1 MSSYCAI
8 SPTSSAPWLRRRAT
22 TSSMSSTANMMR
34 RMPSVFAGALSG
46 SALTAGGVWNFVSST
61 RLWPS
66 GVRIMAMSART
77 SLSPTTR
84 STQRPSTVVSP
95 SSSIPSSVK
104 NALAAS
110 RSSTTMRTLSIR
122 NNLLFP
128 VITILP
134 RFGRP
139 ENVPLPI
146 DRVDQADGVAVI
158 HLLAELPD
166 ADGDR
171 VRIALVVV
179 PDPLLDILARE
190 HPSLVAGERLQERIL
205 PLRERDLPAGATHAS
220 RLGVDLQ
227 IIDPDEPRPVDRRA
241 ADERP
246 HPNPQLRQ
254 RERLG
259 QVVVRADLEPAD
271 PVLQG
276 AAGGQHQ
283 DRRR

>member
-8 SPTSSAPWLRRRAT
+8 SPTSSPPWPRRRAT

-34 RMPSVFAGALSG
+34 RLPSVFAGALSG
-46 SALTAGGVWNFVSST
+46 SALTAGGVWNFVSSS

-84 STQRPSTVVSP
+84 STQRPSTGASP
-95 SSSIPSSVK
+95 SSSIPSSAK

-122 NNLLFP
+122 NNLL
-128 VITILP
+128 L
-134 RFGRP
+134 RCGRP
-139 ENVPLPI
+139 EHVSLPV
-146 DRVDQADGVAVI
+146 DRVDQADGVAVV
-158 HLLAELPD
+158 HLLTELPD

-171 VRIALVVV
+171 VRITLVVV

-190 HPSLVAGERLQERIL
+190 HPSLVAGERLQERVL
-205 PLRERDLPAGATHAS
+205 PRRERDLSAGATHAS

-227 IIDPDEPRPVDRRA
+227 IIDSDESRPVDRRA

-246 HPNPQLRQ
+246 HPDPQLRHL
-254 RERLG
+254 ER
-259 QVVVRADLEPAD
+259 
-271 PVLQG
+271 
-276 AAGGQHQ
+276 
-283 DRRR
+283 

>member
-95 SSSIPSSVK
+95 SSSIPSSAK

-110 RSSTTMRTLSIR
+110 RSSTTMSTLSIR
-122 NNLLFP
+122 SKLLFA
-128 VITILP
+128 VIFVLG
-134 RFGRP
+134 FGRP
-139 ENVPLPI
+139 EYVALAV
-146 DRVDQADGVAVI
+146 DRVDQADGAAGI
-158 HLLAELPD
+158 DLLPELPD
-166 ADGDR
+166 AHGDR
-171 VRIALVVV
+171 VRVALVIQ
-179 PDPLLDILARE
+179 PDPLQDILARE
-190 HPSLVAGERLQERIL
+190 DAPLVEGERLQQRVL
-205 PLRERDLPAGATHAS
+205 ARGERDLPAGAVHAA
-220 RLGVDLQ
+220 RLRIDFQVG
-227 IIDPDEPRPVDRRA
+227 DPDEPRFVNRLA
-241 ADERP
+241 ADQCP
-246 HPNPQLRQ
+246 HACPQFRQ
-254 RERLG
+254 
-259 QVVVRADLEPAD
+259 LEW
-271 PVLQG
+271 
-276 AAGGQHQ
+276 
-283 DRRR
+283 